1 MTTKIWVITG
11 ASSGIGYQLTNQ
23 ILAKGD
29 KVIALVRRTDAMHQL
44 QQQFADQLMV
54 MYLDL
59 TDVKQIEAVLLTL
72 FAKETRIDYVVSN
85 AAYGLFGA
93 AEDLSDNQIEKQIS
107 TNLLGSIHLIR
118 HTIRHLRKQGGGRI
132 VQVSSEGGRV
142 AYPGFSLYHATKW
155 GIEGFVEAVKQEVEA
170 FGIEFIIVEPGPTDT
185 AFINAIDFAP
195 TSLPYSDSIVAQ
207 LKAGLLSRTFN
218 LKGDESKTA
227 EAILSVASLPKPPF
241 RIALGSIAFDNIK
254 ATLTQ
259 QLSEL
264 QEQKYIAYSADKT
277 A

>member
-1 MTTKIWVITG
+1 MKSKTWVITG
-11 ASSGIGYQLTNQ
+11 ASSGIGYQLTKQ

-29 KVIALVRRTDAMHQL
+29 KVIALVRRTDAMQQLHQH
-44 QQQFADQLMV
+44 FADQLMV

-59 TDVKQIEAVLLTL
+59 TDVRQIEAVINSI
-72 FAKETRIDYVVSN
+72 FESESNIDYVVSN

-107 TNLLGSIHLIR
+107 TNLLGAIHLIR
-118 HTIRHLRKQGGGRI
+118 HSLRHLRKQGGGRI
-132 VQVSSEGGRV
+132 IQVSSEGGRV

-155 GIEGFVEAVKQEVEA
+155 GIEGFVEAVKQEVGA
-170 FGIEFIIVEPGPTDT
+170 FGIDFIIVEPGPTDT
-185 AFINAIDFAP
+185 AFITAIDFAP
-195 TSLPYSDSIVAQ
+195 TSSAYADTIVAQ
-207 LKAGLLSRTFN
+207 LKAGLQSRTFN

-227 EAILSVASLPKPPF
+227 KAILDVASLTNPPF
-241 RIALGSIAFDNIK
+241 RVALGSIAFDNIK

-264 QEQKYIAYSADKT
+264 QDQKYIAYSADKS

>member
-1 MTTKIWVITG
+1 MTTKTWLITG
-11 ASSGIGYQLTNQ
+11 ASSGIGYQLTHQ
-23 ILAKGD
+23 ILANGD
-29 KVIALVRRTDAMHQL
+29 KVIALVRRIDAMQPL
-44 QQQFADQLMV
+44 QQQFADQLKV

-59 TDVKQIEAVLLTL
+59 TDVKQIDAIINTL
-72 FAKETRIDYVVSN
+72 FDSGSNIDYVVSN

-132 VQVSSEGGRV
+132 IQVSSEGGRV

-170 FGIEFIIVEPGPTDT
+170 FGIDFIIVEPGPTDT
-185 AFINAIDFAP
+185 AFITAIDFAP
-195 TSLPYSDSIVAQ
+195 TSPAYSDSIVAQ
-207 LKAGLLSRTFN
+207 LKAGLQSRSFN

-227 EAILSVASLPKPPF
+227 EAILNVASLTKPPF
-241 RIALGSIAFDNIK
+241 RVALGSIAFDNIK

-264 QEQKYIAYSADKT
+264 QEQKYIAYSADKI